1 MMMSQIQIDST
12 SSQELANQLFFIL
25 QCTVLVG
32 SVQKGQNMNLPYS
45 SGLDIA
51 IPVDE
56 IEFTPGQSGEVRI
69 KVLCEDKS
77 DVEFLQGL
85 NLEGEILTVE

>member
-1 MMMSQIQIDST
+1 
-12 SSQELANQLFFIL
+12 
-25 QCTVLVG
+25 
-32 SVQKGQNMNLPYS
+32 MNLPYS